1 VILGGFAWVF
11 LSKNDPFGRLV
22 CIALVGFA
30 ADHLAGFDIVRRGD
44 CVGGVVQWLGFGNG
58 HVERADRSSLL
69 KRCSLLAGWAGL
81 GMCLSGLASIVQAG
95 LVWISASLV

>member
-1 VILGGFAWVF
+1 
-11 LSKNDPFGRLV
+11 
-22 CIALVGFA
+22 
-30 ADHLAGFDIVRRGD
+30 VR
-44 CVGGVVQWLGFGNG
+44 WLGFGNG

-69 KRCSLLAGWAGL
+69 KRCSVGCCVVVSALSGCAGL